1 MLSLKE
7 NGELIKLR
15 NKWWYD
21 KAECSLGKD
30 NQEASH
36 NELTLSNVA
45 GIFYIL
51 IGGLLVS
58 VFVAMIEFCCRNRA
72 NRAAAAAAAGGMGGG
87 GVGCG
92 VGGGGG
98 MGSAGK
104 SNGSMLLGPANVGVV
119 PGVVAST
126 HQRNA
131 LAESMHHAKA
141 KLTIQASRDYDNG
154 RVGVSIGKYGEG
166 AADRHGFNRG
176 DVI

>member
-51 IGGLLVS
+51 IGGLLIS
-58 VFVAMIEFCCRNRA
+58 VFVAMIEFCCRNKA
-72 NRAAAAAAAGGMGGG
+72 NRAAAAAAAAAGGLGAGGG
-87 GVGCG
+87 
-92 VGGGGG
+92 
-98 MGSAGK
+98 GSAGK
-104 SNGSMLLGPANVGVV
+104 SNGSMLLGPANVGVG

-154 RVGVSIGKYGEG
+154 RVGVSIGRGKRGSG
-166 AADRHGFNRG
+166 SWFKHGSGQGLQVLFKA
-176 DVI
+176 